1 MRGRGG
7 GIGIGACGGAGGAAP
22 GRAWPAH
29 APLAG
34 IAMELVSR
42 SLFLNPSGFPL
53 PLPLPPFPASSIG
66 GEAARSCVHM
76 DDAQPPTNCSR
87 IYLQGKVLSG
97 QRFQEL
103 LLNST
108 CRANLAIDL
117 HRQPIFTA
125 VPANNLLIHIFK
137 YFKF

>member
-1 MRGRGG
+1 MGGRGG
-7 GIGIGACGGAGGAAP
+7 GIGIGACGGAGGAVP

-97 QRFQEL
+97 QR
-103 LLNST
+103 
-108 CRANLAIDL
+108 
-117 HRQPIFTA
+117 
-125 VPANNLLIHIFK
+125 
-137 YFKF
+137 

>member
-66 GEAARSCVHM
+66 GEAARSCVHTPSRPAAHQLLE
-76 DDAQPPTNCSR
+76 DIPPR
-87 IYLQGKVLSG
+87 QGVVWTTLTG
-97 QRFQEL
+97 VAAE
-103 LLNST
+103 
-108 CRANLAIDL
+108 
-117 HRQPIFTA
+117 
-125 VPANNLLIHIFK
+125 
-137 YFKF
+137 